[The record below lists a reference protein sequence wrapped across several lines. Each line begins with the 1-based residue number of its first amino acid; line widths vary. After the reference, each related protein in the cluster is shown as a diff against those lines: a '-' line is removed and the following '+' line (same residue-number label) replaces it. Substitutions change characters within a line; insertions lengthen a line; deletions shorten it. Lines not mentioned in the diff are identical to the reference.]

1 MFVFG
6 DVEYPIEEC
15 IDFISD
21 FIIPRVNLIVQKCI
35 KNMEKR
41 ESTKPEMADLLIQ
54 YKNNPKLLKRMY
66 EYVQMMKNM
75 RYNSTYNVEGQNEE
89 DSDEDDEHS
98 NEDQSNPLAEKFL
111 AAISKIDQD
120 EKLINFMSDTSVQ
133 DSVKLSRNKKIA
145 ERTESMAV
153 EKYKRFSEAR
163 SCSFIRLKGKILDEY
178 LIGFMKAI
186 EAPESFDKD
195 LLNLLNFCAMEMLNV
210 LIENADRIRRK
221 EMGNASS
228 TDKLGPIQLEHY
240 QAAAN
245 PVLKRK
251 SEAPG
256 TSAKKSKLEDS
267 T

>member
-1 MFVFG
+1 MERVF
-6 DVEYPIEEC
+6 YFSFYWKLNLLFLY
-15 IDFISD
+15 IDIFD
-21 FIIPRVNLIVQKCI
+21 YYF
-35 KNMEKR
+35 
-41 ESTKPEMADLLIQ
+41 
-54 YKNNPKLLKRMY
+54 YKKIF
-66 EYVQMMKNM
+66 
-75 RYNSTYNVEGQNEE
+75 S
-89 DSDEDDEHS
+89 
-98 NEDQSNPLAEKFL
+98 AEKFL

-133 DSVKLSRNKKIA
+133 DSVKVTRNKKIA

-178 LIGFMKAI
+178 LTGFMKAI
-186 EAPESFDKD
+186 EAPGSFDKD
-195 LLNLLNFCAMEMLNV
+195 LLNLLNFCAIEMLNV

-221 EMGNASS
+221 EMGKVSS

-256 TSAKKSKLEDS
+256 TSAKKNKSA
-267 T
+267 